1 MSEPYEIHMEIVQD
15 FPQIELV
22 IGSDLPPY
30 TGPYEVRPKL
40 TSQMLDTSDHYMTSD
55 VIITEIPIRKISNPY
70 GGKTVII
77 G

>member
-22 IGSDLPPY
+22 IGSDLLPY
-30 TGPYEVRPKL
+30 TGPYEVRPEL
-40 TSQMLDTSDHYMTSD
+40 TSQMLNTSDHYMTSD
-55 VIITEIPIRKISNPY
+55 VIITEIPIQKISNQY